1 MTEETTD
8 FQIKVEQITLGTMIL
23 KFSLPMMVVDQINE
37 ICDNK
42 RDRPF
47 NSQLAGKIEEEF
59 DITQAL
65 PDDTKQIFLTFFE
78 QYIKQCKFLLW
89 NCQVL

>member
-1 MTEETTD
+1 MAEETTD
-8 FQIKVEQITLGTMIL
+8 IQIKVEQITLGTMVL
-23 KFSLPMMVVDQINE
+23 KFSLPMMMVDQINE

-42 RDRPF
+42 RDEPF

-65 PDDTKQIFLTFFE
+65 PDDTKQKFLTIFE
-78 QYIKQCKFLLW
+78 QYFFF
-89 NCQVL
+89 